1 MTVEFNIP
9 DTVSSMRSSIV
20 VRLAHRYGTMKA
32 LDYMNQ
38 LRVPTIGHM
47 TKLQLTEDLNN
58 AD

>member
-1 MTVEFNIP
+1 MSVEINIP
-9 DTVSSMRSSIV
+9 DAVSRLRSSIV

-38 LRVPTIGHM
+38 LQPPTIGYM
-47 TKLQLTEDLNN
+47 TKLQLTEDLYN